1 MYIRL
6 KELRD
11 SLGLTQA
18 EFGKSIGIAKSTY
31 NNYET
36 GIRDPKSDFWIAV
49 AQKYGVT
56 IDYLMGFSDNPHPI
70 SARKKSTG
78 TVEDTPEDGL
88 NDAELHL
95 MALYRELNP
104 EGQEKLID
112 LADDLVSSGKYIK
125 SDSSK
130 LGKTQRA

>member
-49 AQKYGVT
+49 AQRYGVT
-56 IDYLMGFSDNPHPI
+56 IDYLMGFSDDPIPVKRDKKNPLLEE
-70 SARKKSTG
+70 S
-78 TVEDTPEDGL
+78 GL
-88 NDAELHL
+88 SEAELRL
-95 MALYRELNP
+95 ISLYRELNQ
-104 EGQEKLID
+104 EGQEKLLD
-112 LADDLVSSGKYIK
+112 LADDIVSSGKYIK
-125 SDSSK
+125 SDSGK
-130 LGKTQRA
+130 LGKVQGA

>member
-18 EFGKSIGIAKSTY
+18 EFGTSVGIAKSTY

-56 IDYLMGFSDNPHPI
+56 IDYLMGFSDDPH
-70 SARKKSTG
+70 SVEANKKSPSTTEAVPG
-78 TVEDTPEDGL
+78 DEVSRIFDAL
-88 NDAELHL
+88 ND
-95 MALYRELNP
+95 M
-104 EGQEKLID
+104 
-112 LADDLVSSGKYIK
+112 LVSKELIK
-125 SDSSK
+125 DGSDITERQSEILLAICQIIDATFK
-130 LGKTQRA
+130 D

>member
-49 AQKYGVT
+49 AQRYGVT
-56 IDYLMGFSDNPHPI
+56 IDYLMGFSDDPIPVKRDKKNPLLEE
-70 SARKKSTG
+70 S
-78 TVEDTPEDGL
+78 GL
-88 NDAELHL
+88 SEAELRL
-95 MALYRELNP
+95 ISLYRELNQ
-104 EGQEKLID
+104 EGQEKLLD
-112 LADDLVSSGKYIK
+112 LADDIVSSGKYIK
-125 SDSSK
+125 SDSGK
-130 LGKTQRA
+130 LGKAQGA

>member
-49 AQKYGVT
+49 AQRYGVT
-56 IDYLMGFSDNPHPI
+56 IDYLMGFSDDPI
-70 SARKKSTG
+70 PVKRHEKDSPSG
-78 TVEDTPEDGL
+78 EGGL
-88 NDAELHL
+88 SEAELHL
-95 MALYRELNP
+95 ISLYQELNQ
-104 EGQEKLID
+104 EGQEKLLD
-112 LADDLVSSGKYIK
+112 LADDIVSSGKYIK
-125 SDSSK
+125 SDSDK
-130 LGKTQRA
+130 LGKAKGA

>member
-18 EFGKSIGIAKSTY
+18 EFGKSVGIAKSTY

-56 IDYLMGFSDNPHPI
+56 IDYLMGFSDDPH
-70 SARKKSTG
+70 SVEANKKSPSTTEVVPG
-78 TVEDTPEDGL
+78 DEISRIFDAL
-88 NDAELHL
+88 ND
-95 MALYRELNP
+95 M
-104 EGQEKLID
+104 
-112 LADDLVSSGKYIK
+112 LVSEGLIK
-125 SDSSK
+125 DGSDITERQAEILLAVCQIINAAFK
-130 LGKTQRA
+130 D